1 MKRGSFK
8 VLFHASLILLVL
20 IFGTAVAFA
29 APQDAKAAPAA
40 KPALGSDDCI
50 KCHANPPADIS
61 AAGGKHKKVSCQDCH
76 VGHPP
81 SVPAK
86 SIIPKCSNCH
96 GGKPHFELQGC
107 LSCHTNPHTPRNIK
121 IGPNVTDPC
130 LTCHTKQNQQLKETK
145 TKHSMLFCSTCHST
159 KHPNVPECMKCHKP
173 HTPDM
178 VMADCKKC
186 HKAHAPKPVT
196 YEDVPAKHCSGCHK
210 QAYDLLTSSKAKHKD
225 FACSFCH
232 QAKHKMVPKCQD
244 CHGEKHPAG
253 IMAKFSKCGDCH
265 GIAHDLNNWK
275 PKKEEP
281 AKEAAPAAAKPAKKK

>member
-1 MKRGSFK
+1 MKRGSSRI
-8 VLFHASLILLVL
+8 LFHASLILLIL
-20 IFGTAVAFA
+20 IFGAAVAFA

-40 KPALGSDDCI
+40 KSALGSDDCV
-50 KCHANPPADIS
+50 KCHANPPADIA
-61 AAGGKHKKVSCQDCH
+61 AAGGKHKKVACQDCH

-107 LSCHTNPHTPRNIK
+107 LGCHTNPHTPKNIK
-121 IGPNVTDPC
+121 IGPNITDPC
-130 LTCHTKQNQQLKETK
+130 LTCHTKQNEELKATK

-159 KHPNVPECMKCHKP
+159 KHPNKPECFKCHKG
-173 HTPDM
+173 HTPEM
-178 VMADCKKC
+178 VMADCRGC
-186 HKAHAPKPVT
+186 HKAHAPKPVV
-196 YEDVPAKHCSGCHK
+196 YEDVPAKFCSGCHK
-210 QAYDLLTSSKAKHKD
+210 PAYDLLTSSKAKHKD

-232 QAKHKMVPKCQD
+232 QAKHKMIPKCQD

-253 IMAKFSKCGDCH
+253 IVAKFTKCGDCH

-275 PKKEEP
+275 PKKEESR
-281 AKEAAPAAAKPAKKK
+281 KEAAPVHKPAKKK